1 MKNKVREL
9 RLKKNMS
16 QSILAQK
23 SDISRQT
30 LSLIEQN
37 NSNPSILIAKKI
49 SNILSE
55 KIEDIFTL
63 EEKDY
68 R

>member
-1 MKNKVREL
+1 MKNNVREL
-9 RLKKNMS
+9 RLKKHMS
-16 QSILAQK
+16 QSVLAQK

-30 LSLIEQN
+30 LSLIEKN

-49 SNILSE
+49 ANILSE
-55 KIEDIFTL
+55 KIEDIFIL